1 MTSRANSLKHGL
13 AGEGVVLTPDDAQA
27 VAQRMVEWRD
37 EYRPV
42 GPQQEW
48 LFEQV
53 VVCSV
58 QIDHCQHLQS
68 ALRSA
73 LARRAAVC
81 WDEDRQL
88 AAEET
93 AVGLG
98 KRPSLVTQRLRQTPQ
113 GCDWMLR
120 RWAWLGGVLEEN
132 GTWSE
137 PQAALAWDLLG
148 IDPVLR
154 SIPLVG
160 PDETGAELVA
170 EQTAAL
176 EAYKAEVL
184 EELDE
189 FDRSAAEVGLPVGQ
203 NRALERLLRY
213 EAACFRRLQWA
224 SARLRRPSRTPV
236 PAEDVTIAPAPPP
249 APAPAPSPEPPFRFE
264 LEPDL
269 TPEPTEQETLALF
282 DGLMMTAARHCRVSA
297 GAAVR
302 AKLGPPPSEPH
313 RRADRR

>member
-1 MTSRANSLKHGL
+1 
-13 AGEGVVLTPDDAQA
+13 
-27 VAQRMVEWRD
+27 MVEWRD

-120 RWAWLGGVLEEN
+120 RWAWLGGVLEER

-137 PQAALAWDLLG
+137 PQTALAWDLLG

-184 EELDE
+184 DELDD
-189 FDRSAAEVGLPVGQ
+189 FDRSAAEAGLPVGQ
-203 NRALERLLRY
+203 NRELERLQRY
-213 EAACFRRLQWA
+213 EAACFRRMQWA
-224 SARLRRPSRTPV
+224 SARLRRPSREPV

-249 APAPAPSPEPPFRFE
+249 APAPAPEPPFRFE

-269 TPEPTEQETLALF
+269 APEPTEGETLALF
-282 DGLMMTAARHCRVSA
+282 DGLMMSAARPCGVSVAAPRSTVSA
-297 GAAVR
+297 EVR
-302 AKLGPPPSEPH
+302 AKMGPPPSEP
-313 RRADRR
+313 RRRDDRR